1 MATRTIRFMSAAI
14 RTARRAKQWA
24 LVAAREADRLLQEAR
39 TRVESDARRRRP
51 KQTLQKAGRA
61 LMMAGRAALVAAV
74 AAGIAE
80 ARAERSRRRLRQ
92 ASAPTAPA
100 SPPI

>member
-24 LVAAREADRLLQEAR
+24 LVGAREADRLLHEAR
-39 TRVESDARRRRP
+39 KQVQSEDRRRQL
-51 KQTLQKAGRA
+51 KQTLRKTSRV
-61 LMMAGRAALVAAV
+61 LLVAGRAALVAAV

-80 ARAERSRRRLRQ
+80 ARAERRGRSLPQGRGR
-92 ASAPTAPA
+92 
-100 SPPI
+100 